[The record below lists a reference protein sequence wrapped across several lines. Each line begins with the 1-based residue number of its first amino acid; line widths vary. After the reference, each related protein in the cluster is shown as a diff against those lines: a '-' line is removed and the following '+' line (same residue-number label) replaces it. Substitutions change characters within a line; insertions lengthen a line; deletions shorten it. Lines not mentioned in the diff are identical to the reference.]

1 MFWRLLDDV
10 NMNVHRNLAV
20 EEALARVSAASPT
33 KVNTLR
39 FWKSS
44 RAVVLGRF
52 QCVHKEANLK
62 YCADNDIAIARRFTG
77 GGAVFHDR
85 GNLNITFCLD
95 QKNASVARTLR
106 EVYWNF
112 FGAVAEALRQLGLHA
127 RYEPVR
133 ASVRIGSKKI
143 SGTAGWMKQGV
154 TFIHGTLLINSD
166 LDMLRHSLQA
176 PPGQPEY
183 IREDGRVR
191 CKDSRRDTVTSVVQE
206 LDQCPKERV
215 IKSTIVKS
223 IEDLCDCT
231 FTQGELTQI
240 EADSAE
246 SLYST
251 RYSRDEWNLG
261 VEAQ

>member
-1 MFWRLLDDV
+1 MD
-10 NMNVHRNLAV
+10 VHRNLAV
-20 EEALARVSAASPT
+20 EEALARVCAASPT

-44 RAVVLGRF
+44 RAVVIGRF
-52 QCVHKEANLK
+52 QCVHKEVNLK
-62 YCADNDIAIARRFTG
+62 YCANNDIAIARRFIG
-77 GGAVFHDR
+77 GGAVFHDG

-95 QKNASVARTLR
+95 QKNASVARTLY

-112 FGAVAEALRQLGLHA
+112 FGALAEALRQLGLHA

-154 TFIHGTLLINSD
+154 AFIHGTLLINSD
-166 LDMLRHSLQA
+166 LEMLKQSLQA
-176 PPGQPEY
+176 PPGQQEY
-183 IREDGRVR
+183 NREDGRVR
-191 CKDSRRDTVTSVVQE
+191 CKDSKRDTVTSVVQE
-206 LDQCPKERV
+206 IDQVPRERV
-215 IKSTIVKS
+215 IKSAIVKS
-223 IEDLCDCT
+223 IEDLCGCT
-231 FTQGELTQI
+231 FTPGELT
-240 EADSAE
+240 EEEVDSAE

-261 VEAQ
+261 VVAQ

>member
-1 MFWRLLDDV
+1 LLDEV
-10 NMNVHRNLAV
+10 NTDVHRNLAV
-20 EEALARVSAASPT
+20 EEALARVCAAAPT
-33 KVNTLR
+33 KTNTMR

-44 RAVVLGRF
+44 RAVVMGRF
-52 QCVHKEANLK
+52 QCVHKEVNLS
-62 YCADNDIAIARRFTG
+62 YCRDNDIAIARRFTG
-77 GGAVFHDR
+77 GGAVFHDG

-95 QKNASVARTLR
+95 QKNSSVARTLY

-112 FGAVAEALRQLGLHA
+112 FGAIAEALRQLGVHA

-133 ASVRIGSKKI
+133 ASVRVGSKKI

-166 LDMLRHSLQA
+166 LDMLRFALQ
-176 PPGQPEY
+176 PQPGQQEY

-191 CKDSRRDTVTSVVQE
+191 CKDSRRDTVTSVIQE
-206 LDQCPKERV
+206 LDPCPRERV
-215 IKSTIVKS
+215 IKAAIVQS
-223 IEDLCDCT
+223 IEDLCGCKFST
-231 FTQGELTQI
+231 GELTQEEI
-240 EADSAE
+240 DSAE

-261 VEAQ
+261 IVAQ